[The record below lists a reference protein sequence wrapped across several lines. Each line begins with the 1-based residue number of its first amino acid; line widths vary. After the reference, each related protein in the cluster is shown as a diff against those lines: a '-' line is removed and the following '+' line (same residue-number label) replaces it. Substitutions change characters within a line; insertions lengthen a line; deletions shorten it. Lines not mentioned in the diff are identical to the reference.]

1 MKVTLA
7 CADEW
12 MRTHPAKESRL
23 EEIQA
28 KLESRFVS
36 GNDDRVLLDL
46 DYPRFRDELFD

>member
-1 MKVTLA
+1 
-7 CADEW
+7 